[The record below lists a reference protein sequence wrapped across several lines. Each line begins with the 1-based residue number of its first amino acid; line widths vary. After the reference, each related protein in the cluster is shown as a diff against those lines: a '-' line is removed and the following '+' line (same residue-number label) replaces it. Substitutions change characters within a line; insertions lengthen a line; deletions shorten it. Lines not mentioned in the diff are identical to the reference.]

1 MRGATGVPT
10 GTENLPSRAGVEER
24 LAAALPGGSIT
35 IAGVDQQDPHLLLLS
50 PSHGLIA
57 LDVFEEAV
65 VDATPSQIRTM
76 HGHLQPNPLTA
87 FAPKIERLRALARE
101 LALVPMHAAIYLTAT
116 DSDQL
121 DRVGP
126 AFPSRLVIPSDRL
139 ESTLEAWE
147 SSLDPA
153 AFDQLVSTL
162 RPASNLEATLE
173 EVLDPDRQDRED
185 LRSRL
190 DAEQA
195 RIADG
200 LGAGATIVEGVAGS
214 GKSLVLAARAQSLAR
229 EHPEWDIEVV
239 CYNRVLVPYL
249 KRLIG
254 DHPNVSIETA
264 HAWMSSRD
272 IRQPNFRA
280 DDFDEQLRDRL
291 EAALDDEVG
300 LMSADAV
307 LVDEAQDLTAE
318 MLRLL
323 RSAVRPGRGGMLVV
337 RDLSQSLY
345 LEATDELNDE
355 APPRTVLLRNYRNTS
370 QIGRFALGSVFGTAR
385 STIEARDP
393 RRPPEP
399 EFVADGEKVQVVWG
413 ESWDQQAAFVA
424 RESRRLVE
432 EGVVAW
438 EDIGVLYTQFR
449 GQTKRLVSAME
460 TEEIPHR
467 ALTWDRE
474 SRKAF
479 DLAAPGVKLLTV
491 HSAKGLEFPVV
502 FLFGV
507 EALRVP
513 ESLEDAEVAQAN
525 FTRVAYVGMTRAKD
539 LLYLTYTRPNVIV
552 RRCLELAEDADFRRF
567 PDDYAS

>member
-1 MRGATGVPT
+1 MPAETV
-10 GTENLPSRAGVEER
+10 
-24 LAAALPGGSIT
+24 I
-35 IAGVDQQDPHLLLLS
+35 IQGVDQQDPHLLVVS
-50 PSHGLIA
+50 PSHGLVA
-57 LDVFEEAV
+57 LDVFEDEVAA
-65 VDATPSQIRTM
+65 ATPSRVQTM
-76 HGHLQPNPLTA
+76 RGYHRPNPLTA
-87 FAPKIERLRALARE
+87 FAPKIERLRDLGRE
-101 LALVPMHAAIYLTAT
+101 LRSVPMQAAIYFAAT
-116 DSDQL
+116 DAEQL
-121 DRVGP
+121 GRVGP
-126 AFPSRLVIPSDRL
+126 ALPSRLVIPSDRL

-147 SSLDPA
+147 TSVEQA
-153 AFDQLVSTL
+153 AFDQLVSKL
-162 RPASNLEATLE
+162 RPASTLEATLE
-173 EVLDPDRQDRED
+173 DVLDPGRQERED

-190 DAEQA
+190 DEEQA

-200 LGAGATIVEGVAGS
+200 LRDGVTIVEGVAGS

-254 DHPNVSIETA
+254 NHRNVSVDTA
-264 HAWMSSRD
+264 HGWMTSRG

-280 DDFDEQLRDRL
+280 DNFDEQLQDRL
-291 EAALDDEVG
+291 EAALADEVARE
-300 LMSADAV
+300 SADAV
-307 LVDEAQDLTAE
+307 LVDEAQDLTAA
-318 MLRLL
+318 MLRLM

-345 LEATDELNDE
+345 LESTDVLREE
-355 APPRTVLLRNYRNTS
+355 APTRTVLRRNYRNTG
-370 QIGRFALGSVFGTAR
+370 QIGRFALGSVFGTVR
-385 STIEARDP
+385 STIEAHDP

-399 EFVADGEKVQVVWG
+399 EFVAEGEKVQVVWG
-413 ESWDQQAAFVA
+413 DSWDEQAAFVA

-449 GQTKRLVSAME
+449 GQTKRLVAALE
-460 TEEIPHR
+460 ADQIPHR
-467 ALTWDRE
+467 ALTWERE

-513 ESLEDAEVAQAN
+513 QSLEDADLEEAN

>member
-1 MRGATGVPT
+1 VQT
-10 GTENLPSRAGVEER
+10 GTENSPTRAIVEAR
-24 LAAALPGGSIT
+24 LAAAVPDGSI
-35 IAGVDQQDPHLLLLS
+35 IISGVDPQDPDLLLLS
-50 PSHGLIA
+50 PNHGLIA
-57 LDVFEEAV
+57 LDVFDDVIAT
-65 VDATPSQIRTM
+65 ATPSQVKTT
-76 HGHLQPNPLTA
+76 HGYHRPNPLTA
-87 FAPKIERLRALARE
+87 FAPKIERLRE
-101 LALVPMHAAIYLTAT
+101 LSQEFSSVPVHAAIYLAAT
-116 DSDQL
+116 DAGQL
-121 DRVGP
+121 QGVGP
-126 AFPSRLVIPSDRL
+126 GLPSRLVIASDRL
-139 ESTLEAWE
+139 EATLDAWE
-147 SSLDPA
+147 SALDQEA
-153 AFDQLVSTL
+153 VEQFAL
-162 RPASNLEATLE
+162 RLAPASTLEATLE
-173 EVLDPDRQDRED
+173 DVLDPGRQERED

-190 DAEQA
+190 DEEQA

-200 LGAGATIVEGVAGS
+200 LGDGVTVIEGVAGS

-229 EHPEWDIEVV
+229 EHPDWDIEVV

-254 DHPNVSIETA
+254 NHPNVSVDTA
-264 HAWMSSRD
+264 HGWMASRG

-280 DDFDEQLRDRL
+280 ENFDEQLQDRL
-291 EAALDDEVG
+291 EAALADEVG
-300 LMSADAV
+300 LESADAV
-307 LVDEAQDLTAE
+307 LVDEAQDLTAA
-318 MLRLL
+318 MLRLM

-345 LEATDELNDE
+345 LESTDVLREE
-355 APPRTVLLRNYRNTS
+355 TPTRTVLRRNYRNAG
-370 QIGRFALGSVFGTAR
+370 QIGRFALGSVFGTVR
-385 STIEARDP
+385 STIEAHDP

-399 EFVADGEKVQVVWG
+399 EFVTEGEKVQVVWG
-413 ESWDQQAAFVA
+413 DSWNDQAAFVA
-424 RESRRLVE
+424 RESRRLVQD
-432 EGVVAW
+432 GVVAW

-449 GQTKRLVSAME
+449 GQTNRLLDAFE
-460 TEEIPHR
+460 AEKIPHR

-513 ESLEDAEVAQAN
+513 ESIEDAEVEEAN

-552 RRCLELAEDADFRRF
+552 RRCLELAEDAVFKRF
-567 PDDYAS
+567 PDDFAS